1 MWNDNFNRWL
11 LVVNTTWKGRKM
23 PKLKYPCLLFWE
35 HSKPT
40 TLLKL
45 GDFHFG
51 PPHSPSKR
59 TYRWIKDGNQED
71 WQESWLPWQQ
81 ADETPQLMK
90 LIVRHQV
97 DSMERHL
104 AYWLLSFM
112 HNSVHG
118 LRLIFQPVQ
127 GAGGDAALEWQGDQ
141 GGKNQQRALTV
152 ENKGYQQSQFSFCE
166 SSKCHCTYGFSK
178 NISQLV

>member
-51 PPHSPSKR
+51 PPHSPSRR

-90 LIVRHQV
+90 LIVRAGIRWTAW
-97 DSMERHL
+97 SGT
-104 AYWLLSFM
+104 WLTDCSPSCTIQCTAF
-112 HNSVHG
+112 
-118 LRLIFQPVQ
+118 
-127 GAGGDAALEWQGDQ
+127 ALYFNPFREQEGTQHWND
-141 GGKNQQRALTV
+141 RETREV
-152 ENKGYQQSQFSFCE
+152 RINKGLWQ
-166 SSKCHCTYGFSK
+166 
-178 NISQLV
+178 